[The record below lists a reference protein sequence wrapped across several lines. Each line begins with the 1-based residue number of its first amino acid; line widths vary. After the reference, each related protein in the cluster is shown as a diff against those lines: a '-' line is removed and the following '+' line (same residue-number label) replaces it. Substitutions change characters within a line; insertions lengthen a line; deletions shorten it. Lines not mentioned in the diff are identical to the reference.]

1 MTCVNNLLLI
11 LAMMLLSNGNVSL
24 FDNKNK
30 SNKITEESTKVEII
44 DPNSK
49 SMQNKRSTPRVR
61 KIKKIKKKTKNK
73 EHRKEVEQ
81 EPIKN
86 ILKFDM
92 GDVNKGINLMDLSEE
107 DLDRGMEIITRTKKY
122 MNKEERNILIKLE
135 SVLDLVKGIK
145 KLNDISILSE
155 EDESEFF
162 RSMDEEDKKNMMI
175 KEILEVFPEK
185 KKQSGERAL
194 EMKKMI
200 DLFAELFLPDGEEGG
215 GFRLSSLADISNL
228 GSISNLKLLGS
239 LLRSLD
245 DDDDE
250 EQDEEE
256 NKEYEYVEVEN
267 YDVDEEEIYNS
278 EESFEDDY
286 DEYLEVNKAVS
297 NNKKYNKNK
306 SRKKRSKKEK
316 RNSKTNV

>member
-1 MTCVNNLLLI
+1 MGTGQQRNDG
-11 LAMMLLSNGNVSL
+11 LLSDG
-24 FDNKNK
+24 KR
-30 SNKITEESTKVEII
+30 KITSISEIVGLKNNEI
-44 DPNSK
+44 VIK
-49 SMQNKRSTPRVR
+49 E
-61 KIKKIKKKTKNK
+61 IKKMLDKAIPEVKNRFTVYGK
-73 EHRKEVEQ
+73 AKIHKIMCEVT
-81 EPIKN
+81 
-86 ILKFDM
+86 
-92 GDVNKGINLMDLSEE
+92 LSEIAPLSA
-107 DLDRGMEIITRTKKY
+107 DANTLDGLGIDCAIVDEFGIHKDYSLYEVCRSSQTYKLDAQIIAITTAY
-122 MNKEERNILIKLE
+122 PNTMTSPAYTERCILVDAYEGKTE
-135 SVLDLVKGIK
+135 K
-145 KLNDISILSE
+145 
-155 EDESEFF
+155 DERYFACIYEL
-162 RSMDEEDKKNMMI
+162 DEEDKKNMMI

-185 KKQSGERAL
+185 KKQSVERAL